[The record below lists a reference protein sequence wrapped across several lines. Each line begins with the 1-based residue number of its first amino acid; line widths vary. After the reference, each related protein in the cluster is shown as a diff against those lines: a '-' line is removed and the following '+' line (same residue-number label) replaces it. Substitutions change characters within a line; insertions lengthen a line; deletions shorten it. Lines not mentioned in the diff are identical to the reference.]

1 MNRWLHDVGAPTAA
15 LFLSTSTL
23 LCCALPALLVTL
35 GAGAAMA
42 GLTANVPG
50 LIWLSAH
57 KNTLFLAAGVLL
69 AASVFIRWRARN
81 APCPADPAQAA
92 ACGRMRRAGGV
103 IQWVAVAVY
112 LTGGFFAYFAADLLL

>member
-1 MNRWLHDVGAPTAA
+1 MNRWLNNVGAPTAA
-15 LFLSTSTL
+15 LFLSASTL

-42 GLTANVPG
+42 SLTANVPG
-50 LIWLSAH
+50 LMWLSAH
-57 KNTLFLAAGVLL
+57 KNALFAVAGVLL
-69 AASVFIRWRARN
+69 VASIAMRWRARN

-92 ACGRMRRAGGV
+92 ACGRMRRVGGV
-103 IQWVAVAVY
+103 IQWFAVAVY